1 MSSIALAL
9 LAAAAAA
16 DPPICTDR
24 PGKGNGVCTVAD
36 GRIQIET
43 QMVGWSRFEQGGVDS
58 DTWSIGA
65 TVLKYGISERSDLQV
80 GWTPYVRTKSGDHSI
95 SGVGDLVVRL
105 KQRLTADDTKVQ
117 VALIPFA
124 KLPTAKRG
132 IGNRKVEGGLAVPI
146 SFSLGG
152 ATATFGPEV
161 DVLADGDG
169 QGRHAALIN
178 LVNLSG
184 PVAPRLTLAAELWS
198 NLNFDPAGTV
208 KQASADAAIAYALS
222 NDAQIDGGVNVGLTK
237 DTADLELYTGISLRF

>member
-1 MSSIALAL
+1 MILALL

-24 PGKGNGVCTVAD
+24 PGKGNGVCTVPA

-43 QMVGWSRFEQGGVDS
+43 QTVGWSRFEQGGVDS
-58 DTWSIGA
+58 DTWSVGGS
-65 TVLKYGISERSDLQV
+65 VLKYGISERSDLQI
-80 GWTPYVRTKSGDHSI
+80 GWTPYVRIKSGGHSI
-95 SGVGDLVVRL
+95 SGVGDIVVRL
-105 KQRLTADDTKVQ
+105 KQRLTADDAKVQ

-124 KLPTAKRG
+124 KLPTAKRP
-132 IGNRKVEGGLAVPI
+132 IGNRKVEGGLAVPF

-161 DVLADGDG
+161 DVLADGEG

-184 PVAPRLTLAAELWS
+184 AVAPRLTLAAELWS

-222 NDAQIDGGVNVGLTK
+222 NEMQLDGGVNVGLTK